1 MAGASN
7 LQDEAF
13 FMPDADDD
21 NFSCQMHC
29 DSSSQRVTCCA
40 SRKFH
45 AQQSAA
51 GAREQQILSSE
62 LPHTTHSLLSTLSTH
77 SFPLSTPRCQIK
89 QTSLTRH
96 LSLFHS
102 SSPAFIDKNVLDA
115 PAAGIEEN
123 PGEMGRPVV
132 LPKHMSPEMKKAV
145 DDGWTNNAFNQ
156 YVSDLISVHRS
167 LPDPRDAW
175 CKDTARYLTDLPKTD
190 VIICFHNEAWSVLL
204 RTVHSVLDRSP
215 PELIGKIIL
224 VDDYSDMRKLCT
236 KYSVAYFMVMLCFLF
251 LSLFSAPEETAGGL
265 LCCLRQGGDRA
276 GTKSRGT
283 DSRETVGSQVCTFAC
298 YHVSGFTLRVR
309 RR

>member
-1 MAGASN
+1 
-7 LQDEAF
+7 
-13 FMPDADDD
+13 MPDADDD

-51 GAREQQILSSE
+51 GASKRAANPFERASPPNSSP
-62 LPHTTHSLLSTLSTH
+62 LKHPKHTLL
-77 SFPLSTPRCQIK
+77 PLSTPRCQIK
-89 QTSLTRH
+89 QTTLTRH

-102 SSPAFIDKNVLDA
+102 SAPAFVDKNVLDA

-236 KYSVAYFMVMLCFLF
+236 KYSVVYFIVMLYS
-251 LSLFSAPEETAGGL
+251 LSLVSAPEETAGGL

-276 GTKSRGT
+276 GTKSRGS
-283 DSRETVGSQVCTFAC
+283 DSRETVGRQVRTFAC

-309 RR
+309 